1 MYNVRYKNNSLLL
14 DIHDDRYKRY
24 LNIFIFLSNTPHETF
39 NKYVNIEFSFYE
51 I

>member
-24 LNIFIFLSNTPHETF
+24 LNIFIFLSNTPNKKFKKYF
-39 NKYVNIEFSFYE
+39 NIKFLF
-51 I
+51 